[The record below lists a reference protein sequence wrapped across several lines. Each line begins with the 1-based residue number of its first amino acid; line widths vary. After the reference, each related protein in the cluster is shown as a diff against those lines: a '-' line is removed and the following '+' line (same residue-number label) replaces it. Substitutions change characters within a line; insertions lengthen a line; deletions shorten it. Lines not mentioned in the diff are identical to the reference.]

1 MTESEKLALAAH
13 LHVVMRRRI
22 GRVTDVEWMVQ
33 DPAYARAM
41 IDIAIGCGHEDVQER
56 ARKLQTALFPP
67 RSRPLVEAQATEPV
81 EPRRPVR
88 QPLADLVNGAR
99 TYVGGLR

>member
-13 LHVVMRRRI
+13 LHVVMRRHI
-22 GRVTDVEWMVQ
+22 GRVTDVEWMVL

-41 IDIAIGCGHEDVQER
+41 IDIALGCGHEDVQER
-56 ARKLQTALFPP
+56 ARKLQAALFPP
-67 RSRPLVEAQATEPV
+67 RSRPLVEVHPAPADA
-81 EPRRPVR
+81 PRRPAR
-88 QPLADLVNGAR
+88 QPQADLVNGAR